1 MPGFEPRLGAE
12 SLNSA
17 LDRLVTGYDELL
29 GSRQTLLEG
38 RHIARAFAFE
48 SAPEESGAV
57 HRHSASGT
65 NNLNRLDAASPGWSC
80 ASRHVR
86 RRAAAGP

>member
-1 MPGFEPRLGAE
+1 MVNHFYIYCVDGDFGPFFVKFNAYFPCNARFRARLGAE

-38 RHIARAFAFE
+38 RHSHA
-48 SAPEESGAV
+48 
-57 HRHSASGT
+57 
-65 NNLNRLDAASPGWSC
+65 LRL
-80 ASRHVR
+80 
-86 RRAAAGP
+86 